1 MKLKIF
7 NLKRRGSQVGHGE
20 CLKNIRF
27 RFDSGPRHQK
37 SPLAGRFQLIG
48 GSLSCVFLQTIR
60 EKYFGKSFFDKIS
73 AEMVDSSY

>member
-48 GSLSCVFLQTIR
+48 GSLSCVFLQT
-60 EKYFGKSFFDKIS
+60 FGKSILGKVFWEKFF
-73 AEMVDSSY
+73 